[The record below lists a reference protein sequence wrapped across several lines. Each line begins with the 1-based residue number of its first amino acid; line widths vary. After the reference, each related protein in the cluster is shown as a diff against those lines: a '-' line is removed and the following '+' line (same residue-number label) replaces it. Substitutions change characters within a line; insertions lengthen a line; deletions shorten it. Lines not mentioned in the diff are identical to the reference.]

1 MMQSTY
7 CVKSSGSLLSLSP
20 ALSNIFFRSSESC
33 VVSLSRDE
41 VAGLLFCCSRNS
53 NSTAGS
59 KKNITIFISEMC
71 LEKQESNNKQK
82 HNTHTHTQMYQI
94 HAKYHTNLYS
104 FAYRHV
110 CAAGGGGRGELAV
123 CVPAQGTWDG
133 GKGRKYQHRWEQDF
147 ILKLCASVHFIFSQF
162 VNRCKWI
169 LDFDPLSCTLFELW
183 FFPFWMATAFIYE
196 WCLHLFFSK
205 KQSIW
210 LNLIYT
216 LAALWRSRRASSLWN
231 LGRSLNKYGVTQICL
246 LIPKA
251 AP

>member
-1 MMQSTY
+1 MKKKKKSCATPNMEDQLLYLQQNHAYAMMQSTY

-94 HAKYHTNLYS
+94 HAKYHTNLQFCLLHCQIYS
-104 FAYRHV
+104 
-110 CAAGGGGRGELAV
+110 
-123 CVPAQGTWDG
+123 
-133 GKGRKYQHRWEQDF
+133 
-147 ILKLCASVHFIFSQF
+147 
-162 VNRCKWI
+162 
-169 LDFDPLSCTLFELW
+169 
-183 FFPFWMATAFIYE
+183 
-196 WCLHLFFSK
+196 CLL
-205 KQSIW
+205 
-210 LNLIYT
+210 YT
-216 LAALWRSRRASSLWN
+216 SPSPRDSLRSRMPSS
-231 LGRSLNKYGVTQICL
+231 
-246 LIPKA
+246 A
-251 AP
+251 